1 MHMTDFEEILGRLQ
15 TLDPVLTGI
24 GLIGLLLV
32 VLLVRRPRDQT
43 APLRDALAAKD
54 QELRD
59 AQTGASRAEALAEER
74 KAEIDRLNGDLSKL
88 RVKLDADAERVSA
101 AVARISGLE
110 TELRGAQEEA
120 GRVFARHQS
129 RLDERRAESDG
140 LNLRIAEL
148 TRAAEAKSEEMNAL
162 RSRISRLDAEL
173 RAAGTLAE
181 TAAARTAE
189 ALADLRAQIAE
200 RDGQVRDLRAK
211 LDQAGT
217 DKQALTGEVNRLQ
230 AEMTARGEAA
240 AEKIEI
246 LSKVR
251 ADMEAKFGEL
261 AREALKIQGEAFS
274 ATNLERLNATLAP
287 LKEHVGHFER
297 ELKAVHQAT
306 VEDRAALKAEIRGLT
321 QRSEAISK
329 EATALTR
336 ALKSDQQRQ
345 GAWGEMILSNI
356 LERSGLREGEEYETQ
371 AHRTGTD
378 GERLRPDVVIRIPG
392 GKSLV
397 VDSKVSLLA
406 YTEAVNAETE
416 GEAAAARKR
425 HVASL
430 RAHINGL
437 SAKGYQAAEAA
448 TVDYVILFVP
458 IEGALSEA
466 LREDGALTEYALERQ
481 ITIATPTT
489 LMMALRTV
497 SHVWAVERR
506 NRNAEEIAKRA
517 GLLYDKVAG
526 FVSSMEG
533 VGTRL
538 RQAQDSYDAALGQ
551 LARGS
556 GNLLRQAEMLKALGA
571 KTTKSIGMEVD
582 GTEAI
587 PTEEAPL
594 VLEGRGRTEVCRDK

>member
-1 MHMTDFEEILGRLQ
+1 MTDFAQLLDRLE
-15 TLDPVLTGI
+15 TLDPVLVGL
-24 GLIGLLLV
+24 GLIGLLLL
-32 VLLVRRPRDQT
+32 VLLFRRP
-43 APLRDALAAKD
+43 KD
-54 QELRD
+54 QAGPLRD
-59 AQTGASRAEALAEER
+59 AQTGAGRAEALAEER

-88 RVKLDADAERVSA
+88 RHKLEEDAERASTA
-101 AVARISGLE
+101 AARISALE

-120 GRVFARHQS
+120 GRAAARHQS
-129 RLDERRAESDG
+129 QLDERSAEIDR
-140 LNLRIAEL
+140 LNGRIAEL
-148 TRAAEAKSEEMNAL
+148 TRADEAKSEEMSAL
-162 RSRISRLDAEL
+162 QSRISRLDAEL

-181 TAAARTAE
+181 TTAARTAE
-189 ALADLRAQIAE
+189 ALADLRGQIAE
-200 RDGQVRDLRAK
+200 RDGQVRDLRTK
-211 LDQAGT
+211 LDQAGAE
-217 DKQALTGEVNRLQ
+217 KQALTGQVNKLQ
-230 AEMTARGEAA
+230 AELKAQGEAA

-246 LSKVR
+246 LSSVR

-274 ATNLERLNATLAP
+274 ATNLERLNATLTP

-306 VEDRAALKAEIRGLT
+306 IEDRAALKAEIKQLT
-321 QRSEAISK
+321 QRSEAISQ

-345 GAWGEMILSNI
+345 GAWGEMILANI

-378 GERLRPDVVIRIPG
+378 GERLRPDVVVRIPG
-392 GKSLV
+392 GRSLV
-397 VDSKVSLLA
+397 VDSKVSLVA
-406 YTEAVNAETE
+406 YADAVNAETDA
-416 GEAAAARKR
+416 EAAAARKR

-437 SAKGYQAAEAA
+437 SGKSYQAAEDL

-466 LREDGALTEYALERQ
+466 LREDGALTEYALERHV
-481 ITIATPTT
+481 TIATPTT

-551 LARGS
+551 LSQGS

-571 KTTKSIGMEVD
+571 KTTKSIGMGFEETGALPPPDAPPAV
-582 GTEAI
+582 GAEAA
-587 PTEEAPL
+587 E
-594 VLEGRGRTEVCRDK
+594 

>member
-1 MHMTDFEEILGRLQ
+1 MTDFEELIIRLQ
-15 TLDPVLTGI
+15 ALDPILIGI
-24 GLIGLLLV
+24 GILALLLLI
-32 VLLVRRPRDQT
+32 LLFRRPKDQT
-43 APLRDALAAKD
+43 GPLRDALAAKEL
-54 QELRD
+54 ELRD
-59 AQTGASRAEALAEER
+59 AQTRAGRAEALAEER
-74 KAEIDRLNGDLSKL
+74 KIEIDRLNGDLSKL
-88 RVKLDADAERVSA
+88 RVKLDGDAERASA
-101 AVARISGLE
+101 AAARISGLE
-110 TELRGAQEEA
+110 TELRGAHEEA
-120 GRVFARHQS
+120 GRVSARHQAQ
-129 RLDERRAESDG
+129 LDERRAEIDR
-140 LNLRIAEL
+140 LNGRIADL
-148 TRAAEAKSEEMNAL
+148 TRAEEVKSEEISAL
-162 RSRISRLDAEL
+162 QSRISRLDAEL

-181 TAAARTAE
+181 TTAARTAE
-189 ALADLRAQIAE
+189 ALADLRGQVAE

-211 LDQAGT
+211 LDQAGAE
-217 DKQALTGEVNRLQ
+217 KQVLNGEVNRLQ
-230 AEMTARGEAA
+230 AELTAQGEAA

-274 ATNLERLNATLAP
+274 ATNLERLNATLTP

-371 AHRTGTD
+371 AHRTGID
-378 GERLRPDVVIRIPG
+378 GERLRPDVVVRIPG

-416 GEAAAARKR
+416 GEASAARKR

-437 SAKGYQAAEAA
+437 SAKGYQAAEAS

-466 LREDGALTEYALERQ
+466 LREDGALTEYALERH

-538 RQAQDSYDAALGQ
+538 RQAQDSYDSALGQ
-551 LARGS
+551 LSQGS

-571 KTTKSIGMEVD
+571 KTTKSIGMEFD
-582 GTEAI
+582 EPDALPPSEAPAAIGTEA
-587 PTEEAPL
+587 AL
-594 VLEGRGRTEVCRDK
+594 

>member
-1 MHMTDFEEILGRLQ
+1 MTDFEEILIRIQ
-15 TLDPVLTGI
+15 TLDPVLIGI
-24 GLIGLLLV
+24 GILALLLLI
-32 VLLVRRPRDQT
+32 LLFRRPKDQT
-43 APLRDALAAKD
+43 GPLRDALVSKEL
-54 QELRD
+54 ELRD
-59 AQTGASRAEALAEER
+59 AQTGAGRAEALAEER
-74 KAEIDRLNGDLSKL
+74 KTEIDRLNGDLSKL
-88 RVKLDADAERVSA
+88 RVKLDGDAERASAAAARISALETQLSGAQEEAERVSA
-101 AVARISGLE
+101 
-110 TELRGAQEEA
+110 
-120 GRVFARHQS
+120 RHQVQI
-129 RLDERRAESDG
+129 DERRAEIDR
-140 LNLRIAEL
+140 LNGRIAEM
-148 TRAAEAKSEEMNAL
+148 TKADEAKSEEISAL
-162 RSRISRLDAEL
+162 QSRISRLDAEL

-181 TAAARTAE
+181 NTATRTAE
-189 ALADLRAQIAE
+189 ALTDLRAQIAE
-200 RDGQVRDLRAK
+200 RDAQVRDLRTK
-211 LDQAGT
+211 LDQAGA
-217 DKQALTGEVNRLQ
+217 DKQALTGQVNRLQ
-230 AEMTARGEAA
+230 AELTAQGEAA

-274 ATNLERLNATLAP
+274 ATNLERLNATLTP

-306 VEDRAALKAEIRGLT
+306 IDDRAALKAEIKNLT

-378 GERLRPDVVIRIPG
+378 GERLRPDVVVRIPG

-437 SAKGYQAAEAA
+437 SAKGYQAAEAS

-466 LREDGALTEYALERQ
+466 LREDGALTEYALERH

-538 RQAQDSYDAALGQ
+538 RQAQDSYDSALGQ
-551 LARGS
+551 LSQGS

-571 KTTKSIGMEVD
+571 KTTKSIGMEFDETDALPPPDV
-582 GTEAI
+582 
-587 PTEEAPL
+587 PL
-594 VLEGRGRTEVCRDK
+594 VIGAEAAE

>member
-1 MHMTDFEEILGRLQ
+1 MTDFSQLTELLR
-15 TLDPVLTGI
+15 TTDPVLI
-24 GLIGLLLV
+24 GLAILGLLLLILI
-32 VLLVRRPRDQT
+32 LLRPKDRS
-43 APLRDALAAKD
+43 APLRDVIAAREA
-54 QELRD
+54 ELRD
-59 AQTGASRAEALAEER
+59 AQNAGSRAGALAEER
-74 KAEIDRLNGDLSKL
+74 KTEIDRLNGDLSKL
-88 RVKLDADAERVSA
+88 RVRLDEEAQRGREDGS
-101 AVARISGLE
+101 RISSLE
-110 TELRGAQEEA
+110 TELRGEREEA
-120 GRVFARHQS
+120 QAALTRHDTAL
-129 RLDERRAESDG
+129 RERDAQAAT
-140 LNLRIAEL
+140 LREQVREL
-148 TRAAEAKSEEMNAL
+148 TDAGAAKSEEISSL
-162 RSRISRLDAEL
+162 RSRVSKLEADN
-173 RAAGTLAE
+173 RAATDLAE
-181 TAAARTAE
+181 TTALRTGE
-189 ALADLRAQIAE
+189 ALTDLRGQVTS
-200 RDGQVRDLRAK
+200 RDGQISALRTR
-211 LDQAGT
+211 LDEAANE
-217 DKQALTGEVNRLQ
+217 KQGLTGQINKLQ
-230 AEMTARGEAA
+230 AELKAQGEAA

-274 ATNLERLNATLAP
+274 KTNIERITATLTP

-306 VEDRAALKAEIRGLT
+306 VDDRAALKAEIRQLT
-321 QRSEAISK
+321 QRSEDISK

-336 ALKSDQQRQ
+336 ALKSDQQKQ

-378 GERLRPDVVIRIPG
+378 GERLRPDVVVRIPG

-397 VDSKVSLLA
+397 VDSKVSLVA

-416 GEAAAARKR
+416 EAAAAARKR

-430 RAHINGL
+430 KSHINGL
-437 SAKGYQAAEAA
+437 SGKAYQAAEDL

-466 LREDGALTEYALERQ
+466 LREDGTLTEYALERH

-526 FVSSMEG
+526 FISSMEG

-538 RQAQDSYDAALGQ
+538 RQAQDSYDVALGQ
-551 LARGS
+551 LSQGS
-556 GNLLRQAEMLKALGA
+556 GNLLRQTEMLKVLGA
-571 KTTKSIGMEVD
+571 KTTKSIGMEFDEGDDQALLEAD
-582 GTEAI
+582 GSAMALASEAA
-587 PTEEAPL
+587 E
-594 VLEGRGRTEVCRDK
+594 